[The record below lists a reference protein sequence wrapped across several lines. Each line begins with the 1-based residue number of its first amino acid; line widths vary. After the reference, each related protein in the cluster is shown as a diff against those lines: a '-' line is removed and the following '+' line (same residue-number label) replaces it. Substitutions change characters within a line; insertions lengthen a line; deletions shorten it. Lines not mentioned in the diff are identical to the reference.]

1 MAMDRLAVLGI
12 VVDPQKA
19 ISGAKKASNA
29 IKKVGVSA
37 RKSKRDISV
46 LQNALPAMARMAV
59 ASARKASRAIKGV
72 GRSALNL
79 KDKIFSLQG
88 ALIALGGGLVAKSFI
103 STASSMEN
111 LKIQLKTVTGS
122 VADADEAF
130 ARLTDFTTR
139 TPYEINEVVTA
150 FTKLKAFGL
159 DPSEKAM
166 TSFGNTAAAM
176 GKELDQMIEAVAD
189 AATGEFERLR
199 EFGIKAKQQGDEV
212 SLTFQGVTKTIKKD
226 SEAIQGY
233 LMDIGNNQF
242 GGAMSDQM
250 ETMSGAVSNLRG
262 DWTLFQ
268 DELMNSGPFQLV
280 KGLLNALSE
289 SLFGDKKSVASNAK
303 AAGNA
308 ITSFVVNSMLGVAGF
323 IDSISG
329 GIKFVA
335 RELSGMWGMYRQ
347 LPAFV
352 QSVGIVGA
360 FIGGPKIKI
369 IMMGVILAL
378 TKIKALLSSDQS
390 LDSLVKQ
397 AEALRSVLKTWEGD
411 KETAFKIDP
420 KAVAQSKAQL
430 MMLDAMIARV
440 KANAGELGTG
450 NVAVQAAKES
460 IIEDKEEKISLGGLD
475 IPDNGSYKAALQ
487 KTLKDIE
494 DANQQSIRDA
504 AFTSAVKAEEAIL
517 KAEEE
522 AAAKV
527 KAAGGGMGE
536 ISALHRNSQ
545 AEMAHITSVFEERN
559 ADLHDAAMARKTKSF
574 GEISAMHQKSQEEML
589 RTSTVFEERNA
600 ELHAA
605 AMARKTTSFNVFK
618 DHFNSG
624 WQEMEQASTPV
635 LEQMADKLV
644 SIFGPNG
651 TFSKGIGDATANMIV
666 FGKSGSDSMKAL
678 GQAIMQQV
686 ISALVSMGVQTAL
699 NFAKEKIFATS
710 STALGV
716 AQAAVTATAW
726 APAAAAVSLATF
738 GGNAV
743 GANIGMSSSFAL
755 AKGLS
760 SFEGGGF
767 TGSGSRSGGVDGKG
781 GFHAILHPN
790 ETVIDHTK
798 SKNKSGNGKSSTV
811 VVQQGNT
818 ANVTFTIN
826 AVDTA
831 GATRVINEQRGTIIS
846 VINQALNER
855 GRPALV

>member
-46 LQNALPAMARMAV
+46 LQSALPAMARMAV
-59 ASARKASRAIKGV
+59 ASARKASMAIKGV

-139 TPYEINEVVTA
+139 TPYEIDQVVEA

-159 DPSEKAM
+159 DPSEEAM
-166 TSFGNTAAAM
+166 TAFGNTSAAM
-176 GKELDQMIEAVAD
+176 GKDLNQMIEAVAD

-250 ETMSGAVSNLRG
+250 ETMSGAVSNFRG
-262 DWTLFQ
+262 SWTLFQ
-268 DELMNSGPFQLV
+268 DELMASGPFDIL
-280 KGLLNALSE
+280 KGLINATSD
-289 SLFGDKKSVASNAK
+289 SLFGKKGSLSANAQSAGK
-303 AAGNA
+303 AVYEFIRDTTIGLAR
-308 ITSFVVNSMLGVAGF
+308 FVDDTRGYVKAVWGAVKSLWDTFKSM
-323 IDSISG
+323 
-329 GIKFVA
+329 
-335 RELSGMWGMYRQ
+335 
-347 LPAFV
+347 PAEV
-352 QSVGIVGA
+352 QSVGIVGV
-360 FIGGPKIKI
+360 FLGGYKLKLFMVGI
-369 IMMGVILAL
+369 
-378 TKIKALLSSDQS
+378 LSSIKTIKGLLGMSNIDNGM
-390 LDSLVKQ
+390 LND
-397 AEALRSVLKTWEGD
+397 AEALHKELGRVNLDLMALSEANLTGSPLAD
-411 KETAFKIDP
+411 KLG
-420 KAVAQSKAQL
+420 AQSAL
-430 MMLDAMIARV
+430 LVEAIEALESGTALDLKV
-440 KANAGELGTG
+440 KGTGDIKDLVIGASEISKGMGDAEANA
-450 NVAVQAAKES
+450 VKF
-460 IIEDKEEKISLGGLD
+460 
-475 IPDNGSYKAALQ
+475 YKAIEEGNKILNP
-487 KTLKDIE
+487 KDVSQG
-494 DANQQSIRDA
+494 DV
-504 AFTSAVKAEEAIL
+504 AFVDLTETPKEVNTYMDTVSA
-517 KAEEE
+517 
-522 AAAKV
+522 
-527 KAAGGGMGE
+527 
-536 ISALHRNSQ
+536 HRN
-545 AEMAHITSVFEERN
+545 A
-559 ADLHDAAMARKTKSF
+559 
-574 GEISAMHQKSQEEML
+574 QKEML